1 MEQQLKRRRVVESSD
16 EDSDPDEDETVPQNP
31 GAAAMDSDVE
41 PLEDPPSKED
51 GTLRVCQRWR

>member
-31 GAAAMDSDVE
+31 GAAATDSDVE
-41 PLEDPPSKED
+41 PLE
-51 GTLRVCQRWR
+51 